1 MIYLH
6 RDYVNDSLR
15 RMSSDLPCPFSM
27 SRRQFVGGAGVT
39 AALMAATPAE
49 AAQEAFPAAPVGPP
63 EQIARDEVFW
73 QRVATQYR
81 VSAAVTN
88 LENGYWGVM
97 PTAVLAAYTAHL
109 ERVNTDGVYYI
120 RTTYPQELEAARAR
134 VAAALGAGV
143 DEIAFTRGATE
154 AMQVLIGGYNRLKPG
169 DAVLYGDLDYQG
181 MQYAMNWLQE
191 RRAVRVVKVSMPEP
205 ATTARILET
214 YSAALDANPAV
225 RLMLLMHCSHKTGL
239 VFPVPELVA
248 LARARGVDVLVDAAQ
263 SWGQIPTDVTALGA
277 DFVGF
282 TLQKWIAGPVGLGA
296 VYIRKTRLGD
306 IDRMMSDEDNPAGSI
321 LSRVHS
327 GTANFAAML
336 TAPAALDAHDRI
348 GPANKA
354 ARLRYLRDRWVNAVR
369 HLPGVEILTP
379 DEPGRAGGMTS
390 FRLNGTSTAHNQ
402 QLIETLRDRY
412 GLFTARRTGIARGD
426 CVRVTPALYNSAADV
441 DRLAAAITELARA

>member
-1 MIYLH
+1 
-6 RDYVNDSLR
+6 
-15 RMSSDLPCPFSM
+15 MSPAPSDPSSM

-39 AALMAATPAE
+39 AALIAATPAGAE
-49 AAQEAFPAAPVGPP
+49 QDPVLAPPAGPP
-63 EQIARDEVFW
+63 EQVARDEAFW
-73 QRVATQYR
+73 RRVATQYR
-81 VSAAVTN
+81 VSTAVTN

-97 PTAVLAAYTAHL
+97 AAPVLAAYRAHL
-109 ERVNTDGVYYI
+109 ERVNTEGVYYI
-120 RTTYPQELEAARAR
+120 RTTYGQELEAARAR
-134 VAAALGAGV
+134 VAAAVGAGV

-191 RRAVRVVKVSMPEP
+191 RRGVRVVKVAMPEP
-205 ATTARILET
+205 ATAARLLDT
-214 YSAALDANPAV
+214 YATALDANRDV
-225 RLMLLMHCSHKTGL
+225 RMMLLMHCSHKTGL
-239 VFPVPELVA
+239 IFPVPELVA

-263 SWGQIPTDVTALGA
+263 SWGQIPFDVTSLGA
-277 DFVGF
+277 DFVGL

-296 VYIRKTRLGD
+296 VYIRKARLGD
-306 IDRMMSDEDNPAGSI
+306 IDRMMSDEDNPADSI

-336 TAPAALDAHDRI
+336 TAPAALAFHEQI
-348 GPANKA
+348 GPANKT
-354 ARLRYLRDRWVNAVR
+354 ARLRYLRDRWVSAVR

-402 QLIETLRDRY
+402 QLVETLRDRY
-412 GLFTARRTGIARGD
+412 RLFTARRTGIARGD
-426 CVRVTPALYNSAADV
+426 CVRVTPALYNSVADV